1 MTELYAEKTILEKE
15 YIGAHFQ
22 SRPNPSMEMRVELK
36 SPTLAM
42 ELLAIVSYC
51 DKDRQVFLNVESQS
65 QANPSGPCIE
75 KKLG

>member
-1 MTELYAEKTILEKE
+1 MGLIVLKQVVWILNHCTSLNRTMTELYAEKTILEKE

-42 ELLAIVSYC
+42 ELLAIVS
-51 DKDRQVFLNVESQS
+51 
-65 QANPSGPCIE
+65 
-75 KKLG
+75 